1 MYFTFASKYVRDKCL
16 VQVHLRLRR
25 VDAFFFILYE
35 RENISQVSRS
45 FRHCIVHAVRTQYH
59 SFQTFLQF
67 VPALVIL
74 QFMMGN
80 VHLTAEFM
88 ILRESKKFKVGIP
101 LGCVTGDL
109 LQSGQVVVNA
119 AIHCSSST
127 SFEDNDLSVQLI
139 KSHL

>member
-1 MYFTFASKYVRDKCL
+1 MS
-16 VQVHLRLRR
+16 
-25 VDAFFFILYE
+25 FFLSCM
-35 RENISQVSRS
+35 REK
-45 FRHCIVHAVRTQYH
+45 
-59 SFQTFLQF
+59 TFLKFQEVSHTASRMQSELNSTQF

-80 VHLTAEFM
+80 AHLTAECM

-127 SFEDNDLSVQLI
+127 C
-139 KSHL
+139 H